1 MGEAGWDSGKPGSFR
16 GRMGFGLLRQH
27 TKRVSESGSTA
38 VKVSVLLGS
47 LFSVPGFSPLVSQEN
62 QDLAPREEYS
72 RYLSKNEVLSADS
85 CEVKQRPEGL

>member
-1 MGEAGWDSGKPGSFR
+1 
-16 GRMGFGLLRQH
+16 MGFELSRQH

-47 LFSVPGFSPLVSQEN
+47 LFSMPGFSPLVSQEN

-72 RYLSKNEVLSADS
+72 RYLSKNEASSADS